1 VPWSHVLVDGEDTG
15 RDTPVRALRVPAGAH
30 RIGLRTP
37 DEVLHEVDVVVEAGK
52 VVRIIR
58 RF

>member
-1 VPWSHVLVDGEDTG
+1 VPWSHVLVNGEDTG
-15 RDTPVRALRVPAGAH
+15 RDTPVRALRVPAGKH
-30 RIGLRTP
+30 KVGLRTP
-37 DEVLHEVDVVVEAGK
+37 DDVLHEVDVDVKAGQ